1 MSRQLFV
8 VDCEKC
14 GGNLFRTYLNENLDL
29 TIVCEKC
36 GKSFELELKDRHK
49 RMSMIWDNL
58 EEFDDGEE

>member
-1 MSRQLFV
+1 M

-36 GKSFELELKDRHK
+36 GKSFELELKDKHK
-49 RMSMIWDNL
+49 RMSMIWENSNDDN
-58 EEFDDGEE
+58 